1 MAESSTA
8 KPASRIMLAV
18 FGSRILGLVRE
29 VVMNSIFGAG
39 REMDAFLAA
48 FRIPNLL
55 RDLFAEGALSTA
67 FVSTFSKKL
76 ATEGRASAFR
86 LANLVN
92 STATTVMAAVVLLG
106 IVGAEGIVGLIG
118 WGVRSD
124 PAKLA
129 LTVDLTRIMFPFIML
144 VSLAAVWMGLLNS
157 LGSFG
162 LPASASTAFNLVSI
176 VAGLALGWWFDP
188 ELGPR
193 AIYGF
198 AMGTVLGGGAQW
210 LIQVPKAR
218 ALGYRVQWAWDLGD
232 PGLRE
237 VLRLMAPAV
246 VGGAAVQ
253 VNVLVNTS
261 FALTLEEGSVTCLN
275 NAFRL
280 MQLPIGLFGV
290 AIATV
295 TLPSVARSAAL
306 ADPEAVRAKLREGLR
321 LATFLTL
328 PAATGLVLLALPVVR
343 LIFERG
349 AFTEE
354 DSRATAWALQAYAVG
369 LSAYAAI
376 KVLSPA
382 FYALG
387 LPKVPLRVSLIG
399 IGLNLVLN
407 TVFIFIFGWGPAGL
421 ALSTSLVALINFMQL
436 LLALRRPLGGL
447 SAPGFGRALAKIA
460 LASGVMAA
468 GVGGLLGVLQA
479 VFPAALEGGF
489 LQRLGGVVVLVGGGA
504 GIYFGAATAL
514 RLEETAVLR
523 RLAQRLRG

>member
-1 MAESSTA
+1 
-8 KPASRIMLAV
+8 MLAI
-18 FGSRILGLVRE
+18 FGSRLLGLVRE

-39 REMDAFLAA
+39 RELDAFLAA

-76 ATEGRASAFR
+76 AVEGRAAAFR
-86 LANLVN
+86 LANLVS
-92 STATTVMAAVVLLG
+92 STAMVVMAAIVLVG
-106 IVGAEGIVGLIG
+106 IWGAEVLVDLIG
-118 WGVRSD
+118 WGVQED
-124 PAKLA
+124 PGKLA
-129 LTVDLTRIMFPFIML
+129 LTVELTRIMFPFILL
-144 VSLAAVWMGLLNS
+144 VSMAAVWMGLLNS

-176 VAGLALGWWFDP
+176 AAGLACGWLFDP
-188 ELGPR
+188 DFGPR

-198 AMGTVLGGGAQW
+198 AIGTVLGGAAQW

-218 ALGYRVQWAWDLGD
+218 ALGYRLHWAWDLSD

-237 VLRLMAPAV
+237 VLRLMGPAV

-261 FALTLEEGSVTCLN
+261 FAFTLEEGAVTCLN

-306 ADPEAVRAKLREGLR
+306 ADPEAVRGKLREGLR

-349 AFTEE
+349 AFNLE
-354 DSRATAWALQAYAVG
+354 DSQNTARALQAYAAG
-369 LSAYAAI
+369 LVAYAAI

-387 LPKVPLRVSLIG
+387 LPRVPLRVSLIG

-407 TVFIFIFGWGPAGL
+407 SFFILVLDWGVAGL
-421 ALSTSLVALINFMQL
+421 ALSTSLVALINCGQL
-436 LLALRRPLGGL
+436 VWALRRPLGGIT
-447 SAPGFGRALAKIA
+447 APGFIAALAKIA
-460 LASGVMAA
+460 LAAGIMAA
-468 GVGGLLGVLQA
+468 GLA
-479 VFPAALEGGF
+479 VTE
-489 LQRLGGVVVLVGGGA
+489 VLVGAWLEA
-504 GIYFGAATAL
+504 GFFPRLAATCLLIGCGMGLYFGAATLL
-514 RLEETAVLR
+514 RLEEAAVGMRLAR
-523 RLAQRLRG
+523 RLSGRGERTGGA

>member
-1 MAESSTA
+1 MPSTA
-8 KPASRIMLAV
+8 RPAARIMLAV

-39 REMDAFLAA
+39 RELDAFLAA

-76 ATEGRASAFR
+76 ATEGQTAAFR
-86 LANLVN
+86 LAHLVN
-92 STATTVMAAVVLLG
+92 TATLAGMTAIVLLG
-106 IVGAEGIVGLIG
+106 ILSADLLVGLIG
-118 WGVRSD
+118 WGVRDD
-124 PAKLA
+124 PARLA
-129 LTVDLTRIMFPFIML
+129 LTIDLTRIMFPFILL
-144 VSLAAVWMGLLNS
+144 VALAALWMGLLNS

-162 LPASASTAFNLVSI
+162 LPASASSAFNLVAI
-176 VAGLALGWWFDP
+176 AAGLALGWLIDP
-188 ELGPR
+188 AFGPR

-198 AMGTVLGGGAQW
+198 AIGTVLGGAAQW
-210 LIQVPKAR
+210 LIQVPRAR
-218 ALGYRVQWAWDLGD
+218 ALGYRFTWIWDPRD
-232 PGLRE
+232 QGLRQ
-237 VLRLMAPAV
+237 VLRLMTPAI

-253 VNVLVNTS
+253 INVLVNTS
-261 FALTLEEGSVTCLN
+261 FAFTLAEGAVTCLN

-306 ADPEAVRAKLREGLR
+306 ADPEAIRAKLREGLR

-328 PAATGLVLLALPVVR
+328 PAATGLLLLAFPVVR

-349 AFTEE
+349 AFTLE
-354 DSRATAWALQAYAVG
+354 DSQRTAWALQAYAIG

-387 LPKVPLRVSLIG
+387 LPRIPLRVSLIG
-399 IGLNLVLN
+399 IALNFILN
-407 TVFIFIFGWGPAGL
+407 STFIFILGWDLGGL
-421 ALSTSLVALINFMQL
+421 ALSTSLVALINCFQL
-436 LLALRRPLGGL
+436 ILALRRPLGGL
-447 SAPGFGRALAKIA
+447 TTPAFISALARIA
-460 LASGVMAA
+460 LATGLMAA
-468 GVGGLLGVLQA
+468 ALA
-479 VFPAALEGGF
+479 AALPFVQSWMHAGF
-489 LQRLGGVVVLVGGGA
+489 LPRCTATVLLISGGA
-504 GIYFGAATAL
+504 AIYFASALLL
-514 RLEETAVLR
+514 RLEETDILR
-523 RLAQRLRG
+523 RLLHRLTR

>member
-1 MAESSTA
+1 
-8 KPASRIMLAV
+8 MLAV

-29 VVMNSIFGAG
+29 VVMNSLFGAG

-67 FVSTFSKKL
+67 FVATFSKKL
-76 ATEGRASAFR
+76 ATEGQVAAFR
-86 LANLVN
+86 LANLVS
-92 STATTVMAAVVLLG
+92 STTMVAMAAIVLLG
-106 IVGAEGIVGLIG
+106 ILGAEGLVGLIG
-118 WGVRSD
+118 WGAQED

-129 LTVDLTRIMFPFIML
+129 LTVSLTRIMFPFILL
-144 VSLAAVWMGLLNS
+144 VSMAAVWMGLLNS

-162 LPASASTAFNLVSI
+162 LPASASTAFNVVSI
-176 VAGLALGWWFDP
+176 ATGLACGWLFDP
-188 ELGPR
+188 EFGPR
-193 AIYGF
+193 AIHGF
-198 AMGTVLGGGAQW
+198 AVGTVLGGAAQW

-218 ALGYRVQWAWDLGD
+218 SLGYRPRWAWDLSD

-261 FALTLEEGSVTCLN
+261 FAFTLEEGAVTCLN

-306 ADPEAVRAKLREGLR
+306 ADPEAVRGKLREGLR
-321 LATFLTL
+321 LSTFLTL

-349 AFTEE
+349 AFTLE
-354 DSRATAWALQAYAVG
+354 DSRHTAWALQAYAAG
-369 LSAYAAI
+369 LAAYAAI

-387 LPKVPLRVSLIG
+387 LPRVPLRVSLIG
-399 IGLNLVLN
+399 IALNLVLN
-407 TVFIFIFGWGPAGL
+407 SVFIFVLGWGLAGL
-421 ALSTSLVALINFMQL
+421 ALSTSLVALINCAQL
-436 LLALRRPLGGL
+436 VLALRRPLGGL
-447 SAPGFGRALAKIA
+447 AAPGFHAALGKIA
-460 LASGVMAA
+460 LAAGIMAA
-468 GVGGLLGVLQA
+468 GVAGAEAVLRPWLEAGFLARLAGTLALVGAGGGL
-479 VFPAALEGGF
+479 F
-489 LQRLGGVVVLVGGGA
+489 
-504 GIYFGAATAL
+504 FGAALAL
-514 RLEETAVLR
+514 RLEETAVLL
-523 RLAQRLRG
+523 RLARRFSGRGDAGGGAA